1 MTYSRSFYHLSVSFL
16 WTKKVKGNFS
26 PGLTSS
32 IRIQVPSSDRAINK
46 FRLCLRS
53 YRQNDERAPVKP
65 LSGIVLLKESHATL
79 LLVVH

>member
-1 MTYSRSFYHLSVSFL
+1 MEITNVHTY
-16 WTKKVKGNFS
+16 NMN
-26 PGLTSS
+26 GLTSS
-32 IRIQVPSSDRAINK
+32 IRTRVPSSDRAINK

-65 LSGIVLLKESHATL
+65 LSGIVLLKESRATL